1 MSRAN
6 FKWGAGRV
14 LQNQDKV
21 TKASWQF
28 ENLPEVCFVP
38 KFPPIFHL
46 LGIHPT
52 QPSNAKPSLPWERP
66 AAGSFLFSAAKL
78 HSFAN
83 TTDTNA
89 NTTHTDSNTKCGEF
103 ISERNRKILFCSFF
117 NVLLVKSYYNFIQSW
132 FSEICARFQKR
143 DNSGQ
148 IRFCGS
154 FSLNT
159 TAVVSE
165 NLLSAL

>member
-6 FKWGAGRV
+6 VKWGAGRV

-103 ISERNRKILFCSFF
+103 ISERNRKILFFFQCSSI
-117 NVLLVKSYYNFIQSW
+117 NSKIILKSSHKIILYNLGFPKFAQG
-132 FSEICARFQKR
+132 FKREITVAR
-143 DNSGQ
+143 
-148 IRFCGS
+148 
-154 FSLNT
+154 
-159 TAVVSE
+159 
-165 NLLSAL
+165 